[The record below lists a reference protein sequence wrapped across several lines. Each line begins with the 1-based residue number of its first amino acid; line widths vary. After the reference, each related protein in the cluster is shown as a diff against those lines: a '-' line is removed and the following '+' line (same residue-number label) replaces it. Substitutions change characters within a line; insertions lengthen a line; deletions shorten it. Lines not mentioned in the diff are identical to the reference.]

1 MVRYPDTVILVS
13 PGVATW
19 IEGKANIAA
28 NTQKIIA
35 CEVQPDSSN
44 YSETIN
50 GKAIVAKY
58 RVFTKYKG
66 SEITTAK
73 TIIYAGKEYNLLGT
87 PYITQL
93 DVQMKIG

>member
-19 IEGKANIAA
+19 IEGKATIAA
-28 NTQKIIA
+28 STQKSIE

-50 GKAIVAKY
+50 GKTIVAKY
-58 RVFTKYKG
+58 RVFSKYKG
-66 SEITTAK
+66 SELTTAR
-73 TIIYAGKEYNLLGT
+73 TIIYAGKEYNILHIY
-87 PYITQL
+87 PTQL
-93 DVQMKIG
+93 DVQIKIG